1 MPPLYNYSEL
11 FSNGCPAT
19 CFLSGFLL
27 LLSNENTSVAFFQ
40 EQLLKQSPLPVPL
53 PSFKAYQA
61 PLDLWPAF
69 ASNYY
74 FGVAKKSTTRKF
86 LGKKESLKK
95 KSGRERESYSLPR
108 SLLIM
113 FTIITLFRMVT
124 LLTCRRISSCRGTCV
139 RISSLP
145 FL

>member
-40 EQLLKQSPLPVPL
+40 EQLLKQSPPPVPL

-86 LGKKESLKK
+86 FGEKK
-95 KSGRERESYSLPR
+95 KKVEERESYNLPR
-108 SLLIM
+108 SLLIT